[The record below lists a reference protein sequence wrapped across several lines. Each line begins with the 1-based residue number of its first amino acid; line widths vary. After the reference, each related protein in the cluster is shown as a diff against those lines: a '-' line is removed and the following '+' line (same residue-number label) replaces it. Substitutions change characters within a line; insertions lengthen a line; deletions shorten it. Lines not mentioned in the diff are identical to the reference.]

1 MYKISCVQYINSLP
15 FVYGLKNTSISENI
29 SLKLDTPA
37 ECYRKLINNEVDIG
51 LVPVVAIPSLKEKHL
66 ISAYGIGAS
75 GKVKSVILATETP
88 LSEIKT
94 VYLDYQSRTS
104 VQLVRIL
111 AKNYWK
117 INPDF
122 IQSEPGYVDRPIP
135 KGTAYVVIGDRAF
148 SFYKME
154 YHIYDLAEEW
164 KSYTGKDFVFAT
176 WIANRKIENSF
187 IQELDG
193 ALSLGLNMRE
203 KIIQDLIHSM
213 NMDRKILEEYF
224 FKNINYNFN
233 QKANDGMELFLN
245 LLNQH

>member
-15 FVYGLKNTSISENI
+15 FVYGLKNTSIFENI
-29 SLKLDTPA
+29 SLELDTPA
-37 ECYRKLINNEVDIG
+37 ECYRKLLNNEVDIG
-51 LVPVVAIPSLKEKHL
+51 LVPVVALPSLKEKHL

-94 VYLDYQSRTS
+94 IYLDYQSRTS

-117 INPDF
+117 INPEF
-122 IQSEPGYVDRPIP
+122 IQSEPGFVDQAIP

-148 SFYKME
+148 SFYKTE
-154 YHIYDLAEEW
+154 YNIYDLAEEW
-164 KSYTGKDFVFAT
+164 KRFTGKDFVFAT
-176 WIANRKIENSF
+176 WVANRKLDDEF
-187 IQELDG
+187 IKEFDE
-193 ALSLGLNMRE
+193 ALSKGLKMRE
-203 KIIQDLIHSM
+203 KIIQDIIHSM
-213 NMDRKILEEYF
+213 NMDQKILEEYF

-233 QKANDGMELFLN
+233 HQASDGMELFLN
-245 LLNQH
+245 LLNQI